1 MFNRVDQLID
11 FEAFLQLRCT
21 EMLLIHNSNG
31 KLENVKAVVG
41 QVAVRHSLHELE
53 SLSDFKIEFRWKMI
67 IDNINVQVL
76 FSSPPSVIYFIL
88 PVELV
93 SFKKHDA
100 VLNLVLSSP
109 FSQHYIWPSPH

>member
-41 QVAVRHSLHELE
+41 QVAVRHSLHELG

-88 PVELV
+88 L
-93 SFKKHDA
+93 
-100 VLNLVLSSP
+100 LNV
-109 FSQHYIWPSPH
+109 HPSLLAEEFNGSTLFRPHRNSLIIF

>member
-1 MFNRVDQLID
+1 
-11 FEAFLQLRCT
+11 
-21 EMLLIHNSNG
+21 MLLIFNSNG

-76 FSSPPSVIYFIL
+76 FSSPPSIPSVIYFIL

-109 FSQHYIWPSPH
+109 SEPCIWPSPH

>member
-1 MFNRVDQLID
+1 M
-11 FEAFLQLRCT
+11 QLRCT
-21 EMLLIHNSNG
+21 EMLLIYNSNG

-76 FSSPPSVIYFIL
+76 FSSPPSILSVIYYCITVL
-88 PVELV
+88 PVEV
-93 SFKKHDA
+93 
-100 VLNLVLSSP
+100 V
-109 FSQHYIWPSPH
+109 